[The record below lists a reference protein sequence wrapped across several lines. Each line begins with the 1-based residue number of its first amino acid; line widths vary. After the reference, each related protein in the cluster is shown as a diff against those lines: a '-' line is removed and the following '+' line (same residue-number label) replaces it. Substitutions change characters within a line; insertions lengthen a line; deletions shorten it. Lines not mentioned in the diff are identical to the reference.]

1 MLPHH
6 LLLASMFR
14 PFQLVPASLE
24 PCLPS
29 QPSPRPPELF
39 LSAGNSVALRKL
51 CELRAGEKCCVVG
64 TLFKA
69 MQLQPSILQE
79 ISEEVTA
86 GTFPPVGPPTSST
99 QLWGYANAHG
109 DLSQLPFASLLLT
122 VAEQVGTARALTRG
136 ADV

>member
-1 MLPHH
+1 M
-6 LLLASMFR
+6 
-14 PFQLVPASLE
+14 
-24 PCLPS
+24 
-29 QPSPRPPELF
+29 
-39 LSAGNSVALRKL
+39 ALRKL

-99 QLWGYANAHG
+99 QLWGHANTHG
-109 DLSQLPFASLLLT
+109 DLSRLPIVSLVLA
-122 VAEQVGTARALTRG
+122 VAEQVGTARALTRA